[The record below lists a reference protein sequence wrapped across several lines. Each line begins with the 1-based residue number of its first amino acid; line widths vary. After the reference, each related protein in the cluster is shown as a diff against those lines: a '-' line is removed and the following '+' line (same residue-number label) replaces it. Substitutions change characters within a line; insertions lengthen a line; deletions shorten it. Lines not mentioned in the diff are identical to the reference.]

1 MSLVVTREEGAQ
13 QAGESWPYRDGGLH
27 LAVFTGVVGSAP
39 QQSELT
45 LFRDEPA
52 RELCIPRPQR
62 NRDTQ

>member
-52 RELCIPRPQR
+52 
-62 NRDTQ
+62 